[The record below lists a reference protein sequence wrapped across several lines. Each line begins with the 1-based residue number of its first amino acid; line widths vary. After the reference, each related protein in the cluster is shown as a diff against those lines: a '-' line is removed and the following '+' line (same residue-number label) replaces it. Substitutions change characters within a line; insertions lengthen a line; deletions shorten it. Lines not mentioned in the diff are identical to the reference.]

1 MSTRMRDHTW
11 ELLGH
16 SKPDVIRGT
25 CSVCGKRWQIR
36 PWENPTLPTHLG
48 TSGRPMMEMEPD
60 YCAGSGTP
68 GTNIETTWE

>member
-1 MSTRMRDHTW
+1 MRTRTW

-25 CSVCGKRWQIR
+25 CSVCEKRWRIR
-36 PWENPTLPTHLG
+36 ENPALPAHLG
-48 TSGRPMMEMEPD
+48 TPGKPMMEIEPD